1 MGHLVAVGIEIEAAV
16 VARSGQT
23 AVGQADAF
31 LHVFAVG
38 HVAVERGFDAD
49 APRPALPVAPFAADF
64 AADVDDVIAGAER
77 FDQPG
82 EQIDRVAFG
91 DRIEVE
97 LYAGIGLH
105 QPALLD
111 TDLFAADECE
121 DRIDVGMPFG
131 LPAGKPPRFDQR
143 FDRHVVAAAAQGAD
157 AVGQM
162 QVEGDMA
169 VYAVRL
175 VAVEPAQQRARIED
189 RHRRLGFAVEFHHGG
204 VEFLR
209 GDALHVGRDMQRCAE
224 HHAVHG
230 GIGGGAPASPEGGRG
245 HRNPDFP
252 NQLFCHNV
260 LLSAAK
266 IAFSG
271 RFGKFPPKRL
281 LRGVRRRRN
290 GRCGRCV
297 CRTGLSAGR
306 MFPGSDPAL

>member
-1 MGHLVAVGIEIEAAV
+1 
-16 VARSGQT
+16 
-23 AVGQADAF
+23 
-31 LHVFAVG
+31 
-38 HVAVERGFDAD
+38 
-49 APRPALPVAPFAADF
+49 
-64 AADVDDVIAGAER
+64 
-77 FDQPG
+77 
-82 EQIDRVAFG
+82 
-91 DRIEVE
+91 
-97 LYAGIGLH
+97 
-105 QPALLD
+105 
-111 TDLFAADECE
+111 
-121 DRIDVGMPFG
+121 MPFG

-157 AVGQM
+157 TVGQM

-252 NQLFCHNV
+252 NQLFCHIPDFERNSQKSRSSLRTSV
-260 LLSAAK
+260 TAGK
-266 IAFSG
+266 PFSG